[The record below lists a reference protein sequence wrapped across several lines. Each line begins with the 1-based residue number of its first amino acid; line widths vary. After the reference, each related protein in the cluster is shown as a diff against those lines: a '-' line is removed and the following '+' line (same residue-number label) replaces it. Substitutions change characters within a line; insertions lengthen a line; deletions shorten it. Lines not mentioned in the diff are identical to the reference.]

1 MKSPDFREKTAE
13 WINEAKREDKWWS
26 RGKRPVCMIVGVLL
40 CEDVDLYVDI
50 NEEEKRVT
58 EGEIAL
64 GTVAE
69 IVAGSQGIPVISGG
83 VGNASAVPAWS
94 SLPSRHSCPTTGKL
108 PISWPS
114 SPWRRL
120 LSAICCYRS
129 H

>member
-83 VGNASAVPAWS
+83 VGNASAGSLRAKVSRAYFKAKGKENICLRRRAAHYWS
-94 SLPSRHSCPTTGKL
+94 EKG
-108 PISWPS
+108 
-114 SPWRRL
+114 
-120 LSAICCYRS
+120 A
-129 H
+129 